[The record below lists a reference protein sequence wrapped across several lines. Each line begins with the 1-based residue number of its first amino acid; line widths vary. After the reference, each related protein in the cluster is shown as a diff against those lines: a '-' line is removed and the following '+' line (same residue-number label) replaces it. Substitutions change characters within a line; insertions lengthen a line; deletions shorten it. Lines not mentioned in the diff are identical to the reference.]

1 MAKKRKPP
9 EPSRVHPDLKGFAIH
24 VDPLGEIRMN
34 RSVEEISQFL
44 KNHMPMDEPANPADE
59 EAASEEE

>member
-9 EPSRVHPDLKGFAIH
+9 GPSRVHPDLKGFTID
-24 VDPLGEIRMN
+24 VDALGEIRMN

-44 KNHMPMDEPANPADE
+44 KTHMPMDEPANPAE
-59 EAASEEE
+59 EETASEEE

>member
-44 KNHMPMDEPANPADE
+44 KNHMPPPE
-59 EAASEEE
+59 EGDATDQQATREEE

>member
-44 KNHMPMDEPANPADE
+44 KNHMYV
-59 EAASEEE
+59 SQL